1 MGDSRFDLAVV
12 GGGILGLTHAVTAAE
27 QGFRV
32 LLLERHAYA
41 QGASIRNFGMV
52 WPIGQPFCGPYD
64 LARSSRERWIQ
75 VASRAGFLAE
85 PCGSLFVA
93 HHADEWQVLGEYQ
106 QVALDQGLEL
116 ELLPPDQV
124 QQRSPAVNPDSLQG
138 GLFSPWE
145 VRVNPRQAIPAITR
159 YLQTLPGVEVLHG
172 ACVIRAGDGSVE
184 TADGR
189 RWSARHILVCGG
201 DELSLLYPHVLQ
213 NAGLR
218 QTKLH
223 MLRTTP
229 QPVEF
234 RIGPHLAS
242 GLTLRHYDSFA
253 NCPSLDAV
261 KQRIARDQPELDQYG
276 IHVMASQTE
285 AGELILGDSHEYGPE
300 IEIFHKQRIDDLILR
315 ELRKVF
321 RFPNWEL
328 QQRWVGYYAKF
339 PGGIVYRQTPEPGV
353 ELITGVGGNGMTLCW
368 GLAAETLA
376 SLTN

>member
-1 MGDSRFDLAVV
+1 MGHSRFDLAVV

-27 QGFRV
+27 QGLTV
-32 LLLERHAYA
+32 LLLERHASA

-52 WPIGQPFCGPYD
+52 WPIGQPLGDPYN

-85 PCGSLFVA
+85 TCGSLFVA
-93 HHADEWQVLGEYQ
+93 HHPDEWRVLGEYQ
-106 QVALDQGLEL
+106 QLAKDRGFEL
-116 ELLPPDQV
+116 ELLSPVQV
-124 QQRSPAVNPDSLQG
+124 LQRSPAINADGLRG

-145 VRVNPRQAIPAITR
+145 VRVNPRLAIPAVAS

-172 ACVIRAGDGSVE
+172 ACVIRAGDETVE

-189 RWSARHILVCGG
+189 LWSARHILVCGG

-229 QPVEF
+229 QPSGF

-253 NCPSLDAV
+253 NCPSLGEV

-300 IEIFHKQRIDDLILR
+300 IEIFHKQRIDDMILR

-321 RFPNWEL
+321 QFPNWEL
-328 QQRWVGYYAKF
+328 QQRWVGHYAKF
-339 PGGIVYRQTPEPGV
+339 PGGIVYRQSPAPGV
-353 ELITGVGGNGMTLCW
+353 KLITGVGGNGMTLCW

-376 SLTN
+376 SLTA